1 HERFFCADALNF
13 SFEDSSEDRSK
24 SHKKQTWRYEPLN
37 NLRTFIN
44 LYDEHSD
51 FFDVVANFDSD
62 QLEILAR
69 QTA

>member
-1 HERFFCADALNF
+1 MDCSERKHPKL
-13 SFEDSSEDRSK
+13 
-24 SHKKQTWRYEPLN
+24 HKKQTWRYEPLN

-51 FFDVVANFDSD
+51 FFDVVANFDSH

-69 QTA
+69 ETA